1 VRLWQ
6 SVGLEV
12 CVIGG
17 SDFGPLGE
25 MGAMELHKIFD
36 WAARS
41 PRGPSIRQLC
51 MREGGRSGGGLM
63 MHMCGWVCRAD
74 AGDRGGGLGAWGPTG
89 AAAQRLEAQP
99 TQRGALLHGCV
110 GWEVSGQRHV
120 AAVGV

>member
-1 VRLWQ
+1 MRLWQ

-51 MREGGRSGGGLM
+51 MRGGGV
-63 MHMCGWVCRAD
+63 WRRAD
-74 AGDRGGGLGAWGPTG
+74 DAYVW
-89 AAAQRLEAQP
+89 
-99 TQRGALLHGCV
+99 
-110 GWEVSGQRHV
+110 
-120 AAVGV
+120 VGVQG